1 MNIFKLEYDWYE
13 GEHEETLL
21 GKETTEQEFEIDL
34 IKARKFAESL
44 IGNKVKRGD
53 YYGRGYRI
61 ECLPEYYEQIVWFL
75 IKKLKYIKCYFRNN
89 ISYDVSDEENKKITI
104 DKVEAKRERRELK

>member
-53 YYGRGYRI
+53 
-61 ECLPEYYEQIVWFL
+61 
-75 IKKLKYIKCYFRNN
+75 
-89 ISYDVSDEENKKITI
+89 
-104 DKVEAKRERRELK
+104 